1 MFVKKLVLAIVVL
14 ALGPLSFAGAL
25 RVNAHPSDTAAALR
39 AKTAAAEIVAHSSES
54 TTCAFT
60 FPDARK
66 GLINFC
72 VTANGNIAQLEIPTS
87 IPMVSQANHAEGYGI
102 CDDSTNVAYSDFGGL
117 GDSGNWGASTVL
129 SHTANSVKIAR
140 TTKDA
145 LWTLTQ
151 TITRTSGAL
160 TSAKVSMALTN
171 NSGTSRTAILIR
183 YADVDAAGV
192 AGNNLD
198 ATQNSA
204 MAWNSGAFLDPGN
217 AFGMVLQNLSTGHF
231 LSLGFVQSTA
241 APPNPCNPL
250 ANVAPALLTDTDGSL
265 MMFYE
270 VTVRSHATM
279 TLNAAYKA
287 R

>member
-1 MFVKKLVLAIVVL
+1 MKKLVLAFVVF
-14 ALGPLSFAGAL
+14 AMVPLSFAGAP
-25 RVNAHPSDTAAALR
+25 RVNAHPSDAAAAFR
-39 AKTAAAEIVAHSSES
+39 AKTAAAENVPHTPQS

-60 FPDARK
+60 FSDAKK

-72 VTANGNIAQLEIPTS
+72 VTANGNIVQLEMPAGV
-87 IPMVSQANHAEGYGI
+87 PMVSQADHAEGYGI
-102 CDDSTNVAYSDFGGL
+102 CDDSSNVSYSDFGGM
-117 GDSGNWGASTVL
+117 GDTGNWGAATVL
-129 SHTANSVKIAR
+129 SHTGNSVKIVR
-140 TTKDA
+140 TTSDG

-171 NSGTSRTAILIR
+171 NSAGSRTAILVR

-198 ATQNSA
+198 TTQNSA
-204 MAWNSGAFLDPGN
+204 MAWNSGAFFNPRIGS
-217 AFGMVLQNLSTGHF
+217 GTVLQNLTTGHF
-231 LSLGFVQSTA
+231 LSDGFTQNSPL
-241 APPNPCNPL
+241 PPDACNPF
-250 ANVAPALLTDTDGSL
+250 ARVAPALLTDTDGSL

-270 VTVRSHATM
+270 VTVRAHTTATL
-279 TLNAAYKA
+279 TSVYKP